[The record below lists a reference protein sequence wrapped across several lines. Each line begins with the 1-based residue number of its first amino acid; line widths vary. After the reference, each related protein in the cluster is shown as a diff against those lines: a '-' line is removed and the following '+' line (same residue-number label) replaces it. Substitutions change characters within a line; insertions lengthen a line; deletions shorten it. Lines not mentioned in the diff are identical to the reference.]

1 MVSHT
6 DGETQDLA
14 SLQICNKSWQVFER
28 VCVGVF
34 TVILFV
40 GFYGMILLNVDYTD
54 EKHNNKDGW
63 RIAFDRNR
71 LYVRFLCYIYKYD
84 TTNYDKKHFEKMKA

>member
-1 MVSHT
+1 MCMVSHT
-6 DGETQDLA
+6 DVETQDLA

-54 EKHNNKDGW
+54 ENTIIKMVGGLPL
-63 RIAFDRNR
+63 IGIVFM
-71 LYVRFLCYIYKYD
+71 YVSYVIFISTIQPIMIK
-84 TTNYDKKHFEKMKA
+84 NISKK